1 MITFTNTFP
10 QISLIRL
17 RLQLLQKVQLYDSL
31 YNCNWRPGTNDRK
44 RLQVDHQ
51 YYHYLLRVSIP
62 PLLTGPQVLYTPGL
76 LPAQIHT
83 NARRW
88 LSVQRGAS
96 EYQNLPRER
105 T

>member
-1 MITFTNTFP
+1 MIRSIIATGDLEPMIENNCK
-10 QISLIRL
+10 LII
-17 RLQLLQKVQLYDSL
+17 
-31 YNCNWRPGTNDRK
+31 NNIIIF
-44 RLQVDHQ
+44 
-51 YYHYLLRVSIP
+51 LRVSIP